1 METENNNNNN
11 NNTNKSKWGTWEE
24 LVLGSAVKKH
34 GADNWDRVSLELQA
48 RKLSPYVFS
57 SEDCKAK
64 YHALQGRFK
73 SIHGNSCSNSLP
85 WLEELRKL
93 RVAQLK
99 RELERYD
106 GSIVSL
112 ESKLNKLKTEREQSL
127 LKEQQKTTE
136 KHTSQQEPE
145 KSPEEKEGKD
155 GFHMCP
161 ETDPSDR
168 KREDGKIEPLDNP
181 NRPLEN
187 PDPGSGNP
195 NEDLGSKEALAVH
208 DEIRDENPHGEQ
220 DLPLESA
227 PLPSAE
233 GPVPQQPD
241 SKTLDKEPAKPETI
255 SGPASPLDSYYGSSE
270 TIAKEH
276 PIRMG
281 SEQEEDDVDDRMG
294 SEQDDDRMGSE
305 QDEQDDDDDDDDDND
320 VREQVCVE
328 STDVHSETVVGMKG
342 SGFQECSAESRE
354 IGEEGKGIC
363 EKRCDRGERLQPWD
377 SNDVLS
383 SAELSSR
390 RRDGRNT
397 SSNSHDASETVRG
410 HYKDY
415 EDSMGPWQHQAT
427 RSSGDSQVE
436 GTDEMSPMSKRSRRE
451 AKVPGKLIPLLE
463 CLRAISAHKFGSL
476 FKHRLESQDNLYYQS
491 MIRRHVDLAMV
502 RSRLEEGSYSGSV
515 EFFRDL
521 LLVFNNALVYYS
533 KYSQEF
539 VAAYVLRELATKEMA
554 NIFQTEALLK
564 QEGPSTRKREPRK
577 LPEFSPSAKPNSTS
591 MVPSRKRNAST
602 SHGEYQVGCPKG
614 AQPALEQS
622 VPSVIQVQ
630 QPQQVEN
637 RKEDETKDDKIKGN
651 KIDEQKV
658 VEISASPS
666 MTQILEKQREHKTDA
681 AKARTAAN
689 SSAGNAREQSIIEK
703 IAVESK
709 ERIRD
714 TQYLKEPIVTSLKNN
729 HQTKKTPINNKIEL
743 KKGSSSKNDL
753 EKNSSDLL
761 APMKSSGSIFRA
773 KKSSASTVEPTKG
786 SGHII
791 ETNKS
796 SGNIAKPMKSSNTVE
811 QEMNSSNAIRRNR
824 ELKKKEQQDNFPLT
838 PPLKQPLAS
847 TSTTEAQP
855 LIKRGVGRPPKHAKQ
870 ASQQQKTQLLGQK
883 QQAPEL
889 KATESELLL
898 PRPRKRSR
906 S

>member
-1 METENNNNNN
+1 METENKINNNNNN
-11 NNTNKSKWGTWEE
+11 IKSKWGTWEE

-34 GADNWDRVSLELQA
+34 GADNWDKVSLELQA

-57 SEDCKAK
+57 SEDCKVK

-73 SIHGNSCSNSLP
+73 NSHGNSCSNSMP

-112 ESKLNKLKTEREQSL
+112 ESKLKKLKTEREQSL
-127 LKEQQKTTE
+127 LKEQQKTAE
-136 KHTSQQEPE
+136 KLTSQEEQET
-145 KSPEEKEGKD
+145 SPEEEGKD
-155 GFHMCP
+155 GFQMCP
-161 ETDPSDR
+161 ETDPSAP
-168 KREDGKIEPLDNP
+168 KREDGKIESFDNP

-195 NEDLGSKEALAVH
+195 NEDLGSKEALVVH

-227 PLPSAE
+227 QPPSAE
-233 GPVPQQPD
+233 EPVPQQPD
-241 SKTLDKEPAKPETI
+241 EKTLDKEPAKPETI

-276 PIRMG
+276 PNRMG
-281 SEQEEDDVDDRMG
+281 SEQEEEEEEEEEDDDDDNNDNDRMG
-294 SEQDDDRMGSE
+294 SEP
-305 QDEQDDDDDDDDDND
+305 DDDDDEND
-320 VREQVCVE
+320 AREQVCVE
-328 STDVHSETVVGMKG
+328 STDVHSETVVDMKG

-354 IGEEGKGIC
+354 IGEEDGKGIC
-363 EKRCDRGERLQPWD
+363 EKRCDKGERLQPWD

-383 SAELSSR
+383 SAELSTR
-390 RRDGRNT
+390 RKDGRK
-397 SSNSHDASETVRG
+397 SSSTSHDASETVRG
-410 HYKDY
+410 HYKEY
-415 EDSMGPWQHQAT
+415 EDSMGAWQHQAT

-451 AKVPGKLIPLLE
+451 AKVPGKLLPLLE
-463 CLRAISAHKFGSL
+463 CLRAISAHKFGSI

-502 RSRLEEGSYSGSV
+502 RLRLEEGSYSGSV

-554 NIFQTEALLK
+554 TIFQTEALLK

-577 LPEFSPSAKPNSTS
+577 IPEFSLSAKPNPTP
-591 MVPSRKRNAST
+591 MVSFRKRNANT
-602 SHGEYQVGCPKG
+602 SHGEYQVSCPKS
-614 AQPALEQS
+614 AHPTLEQS
-622 VPSVIQVQ
+622 SPFVI
-630 QPQQVEN
+630 QPQQAEN

-651 KIDEQKV
+651 KIDEHKV

-666 MTQILEKQREHKTDA
+666 MTQILEKQREQKIDA

-689 SSAGNAREQSIIEK
+689 SSAGNASGQSKLEK
-703 IAVESK
+703 FAIESK

-714 TQYLKEPIVTSLKNN
+714 TQYLGEPIMTSVNNN
-729 HQTKKTPINNKIEL
+729 HQTKKTTINNKIEL
-743 KKGSSSKNDL
+743 KKGPSSKHDL

-761 APMKSSGSIFRA
+761 APMKSSSGIFRA
-773 KKSSASTVEPTKG
+773 KKSTAEPIK
-786 SGHII
+786 SSSHII
-791 ETNKS
+791 ETDKT
-796 SGNIAKPMKSSNTVE
+796 SGNIAKPIKSSNTVE
-811 QEMNSSNAIRRNR
+811 QERISSNAIRRSR
-824 ELKKKEQQDNFPLT
+824 ELKKNEQQDNLSLK

-847 TSTTEAQP
+847 TTTTASTTQAQP
-855 LIKRGVGRPPKHAKQ
+855 LLKRGVGRPPKHAKQ
-870 ASQQQKTQLLGQK
+870 ASQQQKSQQQLGQK
-883 QQAPEL
+883 QEVPEL
-889 KATESELLL
+889 KATDSELLL

-906 S
+906 T